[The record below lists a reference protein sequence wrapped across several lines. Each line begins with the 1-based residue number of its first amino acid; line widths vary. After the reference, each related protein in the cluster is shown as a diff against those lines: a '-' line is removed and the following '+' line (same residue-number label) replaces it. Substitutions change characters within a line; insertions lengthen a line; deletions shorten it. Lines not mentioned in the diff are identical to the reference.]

1 MGGTPDSVSKRRQ
14 TLGEKESLWLSK
26 LNKINE
32 LMVGTQEEEQKKTAD
47 KLFCINQ
54 IEEIRIEL
62 RKLQRGTRRQRKA
75 GFGNWVD

>member
-75 GFGNWVD
+75 GFGNWV